1 MRQVDP
7 AARQLLLDRLVA
19 AHQAL
24 FTYSAQVKVEAVSD
38 KRRESATA
46 SVVYQKPGKARVDV
60 RRGDGSSALVVC
72 DGASRLFSANVI
84 RKKAKAEAGEKAL
97 LETLS
102 QAELFVTPAFL
113 FLVSRNAPVRSLL
126 PGALKVLGFG
136 TPTTLDGVTVEVVA
150 ADVATKDGEARL
162 TFSIGKEDHLLRRL
176 LVQTNYQSENYTL
189 AETYTDV
196 KANPK
201 LDKKAF
207 AL

>member
-1 MRQVDP
+1 MKQTDP
-7 AARQLLLDRLVA
+7 AAQQLLDQLVA

-24 FTYSAQVKVEAVSD
+24 FAYSAQVKVEAVSD

-46 SVVYQKPGKARVDV
+46 SLVYQKPGKV
-60 RRGDGSSALVVC
+60 RLELKRTGGGSSLLVC
-72 DGASRLFSANVI
+72 DGANRLITANVL
-84 RKKAKAEAGEKAL
+84 RKKSKAEPGEKAL

-102 QAELFVTPAFL
+102 LAELFVTPTFL

-126 PGALKVLGFG
+126 PGTIKVLGFG
-136 TPTTLDGVTVEVVA
+136 TPTTLNGVAVEMVA
-150 ADVATKDGEARL
+150 ADITTKEGEARL

-176 LVQTNYQSENYTL
+176 LVQTSYQSENYTL